1 MNTEPIRIFLVD
13 NHAVVRE
20 ALKRIIN
27 AQHDMTIVGE
37 AANGH
42 AAIQIYPLI
51 DAEITLIDLNMPE
64 VNGFTAIKTIKQQH
78 PEARFIAMSAFDFE
92 EDIEASYDAGATA
105 FLTKDTTR
113 DILLKIIR
121 SVYSGTY
128 TRSEESI
135 EKSDVF
141 SENRDKLER
150 LRD

>member
-1 MNTEPIRIFLVD
+1 MKTEPIRIFLVD
-13 NHAVVRE
+13 NHGAVRE

-27 AQHDMTIVGE
+27 AQDDMTIVGE

-51 DAEITLIDLNMPE
+51 DAEITLIDLNMPG
-64 VNGFTAIKTIKQQH
+64 VNGFTAIKTIKEQN
-78 PEARFIAMSAFDFE
+78 PKARFIAMSAFDFE

-113 DILLKIIR
+113 DVMLKIIR
-121 SVYSGTY
+121 SVYTGTY
-128 TRSEESI
+128 TRPGAAI

-141 SENRDKLER
+141 SETKDKLEH
-150 LRD
+150 LQD